1 MNAKKYGFPIKKHQ
15 NQQILR
21 KTVDVRKKEWYN
33 TQDLSSKKGRFIMN
47 LKEVREKNKV
57 SQAAFAKAI
66 GVSSS
71 AIASIEAGRMKA
83 SQKIIDKVKEVYG
96 EVIEPEVK
104 KVQAAEKKAEAK
116 VAEVEK
122 KAEAVVNDAVET
134 AKKVEKKAVQTKE
147 KIAQTKE
154 KAAQTKE
161 KAVQT
166 KTKAKAA
173 ASKAGK
179 TVKKTTKA
187 AAAASAAAVKKVMPK
202 KTEVVIQSPMGGEI
216 TPEEILA
223 KIGEADKV
231 YVRVDVNKAYWV
243 KGDEAGSVDLW

>member
-1 MNAKKYGFPIKKHQ
+1 
-15 NQQILR
+15 
-21 KTVDVRKKEWYN
+21 
-33 TQDLSSKKGRFIMN
+33 MN

-187 AAAASAAAVKKVMPK
+187 AAAASAAAASAAAVKKVMPK